1 MIPNEKYFAL
11 SSCSWVLTA
20 RILQWLANSPS
31 SEIYFR
37 HETKRCL
44 LPGRKAMTNL
54 DSIFKSRDITLP
66 TKICIVKTMVFS
78 VVMYRCE
85 LDHKEGL
92 ALKIWCLQIVVLE
105 KTHETLGLQGDQ
117 TSQFWRKSTLNIHW
131 KDCCWSWSSYT
142 LATWCEDPL
151 EKTPMLGKT
160 EGKRRGRQRLRW
172 LESITDSMDVSLI

>member
-1 MIPNEKYFAL
+1 MLAPWKESYDKPRQHIQKQRHHFTNKDLYSQNYGFF
-11 SSCSWVLTA
+11 SSHVQMW
-20 RILQWLANSPS
+20 
-31 SEIYFR
+31 
-37 HETKRCL
+37 
-44 LPGRKAMTNL
+44 
-54 DSIFKSRDITLP
+54 
-66 TKICIVKTMVFS
+66 
-78 VVMYRCE
+78 E

-92 ALKIWCLQIVVLE
+92 ALKSWCLQIVVLE

-172 LESITDSMDVSLI
+172 LESITDSVDVSLI